1 MATYTV
7 GDSLTL
13 TCVVEPM
20 PNSTSTVTYLW
31 TCSDCF
37 AAGMTVPNI
46 TRVLTDM
53 EDDDIDCTVTIDGV
67 GYMTDMM
74 FALQVTQGSCAIY
87 SLHYALCVKFVYLR
101 MNYLTVE
108 I

>member
-13 TCVVEPM
+13 TCMVDPM
-20 PNSTSTVTYLW
+20 LNSTSTVSYLW
-31 TCSDCF
+31 ECSDCF
-37 AAGMTVPNI
+37 ADQITTPNI
-46 TRVLTDM
+46 IIVLMDN
-53 EDDDIDCTVTIDGV
+53 DNDDIACMVTIDDV
-67 GYMTDMM
+67 DYMSEIFT
-74 FALQVTQGSCAIY
+74 LQVTQGNCAIY
-87 SLHYALCVKFVYLR
+87 SLHYALCVKCVYLR

>member
-1 MATYTV
+1 MANYTV

-13 TCVVEPM
+13 TCMVDPM
-20 PNSTSTVTYLW
+20 PNSTSTVSYMW
-31 TCSDCF
+31 ECSDCF
-37 AAGMTVPNI
+37 ADGMTTPNF
-46 TRVLTDM
+46 TRILTDM
-53 EDDDIDCTVTIDGV
+53 DNDDIACMVTIDGV
-67 GYMTDMM
+67 VYMSETFM
-74 FALQVTQGSCAIY
+74 LQVTQGSCATY